1 MKGKLSR
8 KVNSVRNVERAI
20 LIGVAIF
27 LIVSFGVCLPMMAI
41 DLRLWGIFALSG
53 LLFAALLCCF
63 YLGVYINYQCFVE
76 VTSDWANDRHFTE
89 RKVVELSYKRFS
101 TFYNLRPERWS
112 LSEITCIYA
121 PKSNKEFAIMF
132 SFPDYLRYKH
142 YELRQQEKEN
152 RNREKVETKELDIKT
167 MEQFAE
173 YIKKDLASFEQENPL
188 NILVEKYR
196 KEDGHV

>member
-1 MKGKLSR
+1 MKEKLSR
-8 KVNSVRNVERAI
+8 KVNSVRNVEKVF
-20 LIGVAIF
+20 LTGVAIF
-27 LIVSFGVCLPMMAI
+27 LIVSFGVCLPMMTI

-76 VTSDWANDRHFTE
+76 KTSDWANDRYFTE
-89 RKVVELSYKRFS
+89 REVVELSYKRFS

-121 PKSNKEFAIMF
+121 PKSNKKFAIVF

-188 NILVEKYR
+188 NVLAGKCR